1 MVVVEVV
8 VTRRGRT
15 VVVVGRTVV
24 VVGRIVVVVEVVV
37 TRRGRTVVVV
47 VVLVDVVTT
56 TCRTVVEVV
65 VLRIVVVV
73 VRRTVVVVGRI
84 VVVTGLSVVVVTGT
98 TEVVTTTGSDVDVTT
113 VGRDVVVVTD
123 ANVVVVGRTVVV
135 VGRIVVVVVEVDVVD
150 VDVDVDVVATVPPPL
165 SCAGTVTVIDCGEP
179 VRVVL
184 ALPAVS
190 VTENVPDPVRVDVT
204 APPPAVAVEVALMVQ
219 TVLLVCTIDEMAE
232 MPAVRTKSVPVEV
245 VAVVDNVA
253 QSIPS
258 LPVIVKLIDSE
269 VEVALDRASVTVVG
283 AVRSIVIDSDEESS
297 PTFPAASV

>member
-1 MVVVEVV
+1 M
-8 VTRRGRT
+8 
-15 VVVVGRTVV
+15 
-24 VVGRIVVVVEVVV
+24 
-37 TRRGRTVVVV
+37 
-47 VVLVDVVTT
+47 
-56 TCRTVVEVV
+56 
-65 VLRIVVVV
+65 
-73 VRRTVVVVGRI
+73 GRI
-84 VVVTGLSVVVVTGT
+84 VVVTGLSVVVVAGT

-123 ANVVVVGRTVVV
+123 ANVVVVDVVLGRMVVV
-135 VGRIVVVVVEVDVVD
+135 VVVVVVVVEV

-253 QSIPS
+253 QSSPS